1 MKKSDLL
8 ISHTKDGYEVA
19 VSGRANFEYGVPMRR
34 FAKSLDS
41 QHIVKVTINMANCQ
55 GMDSTFMGILTML
68 ALKLKKQGAV
78 VEMINI
84 SKFNRDLL
92 HTLGIEKLFQFPSG
106 SGESDGSAAKAL
118 SDSAKGGA
126 GALDMAETVV
136 DAHETLMLANEDNVE
151 KFEQVTKFAKQDAE
165 RLRQQSEDEPSRK

>member
-8 ISHTKDGYEVA
+8 ISHTKDGYEIV

-34 FAKSLDS
+34 FAQTLDS
-41 QHIVKVTINMANCQ
+41 QHISKVTINMANCL

-78 VEMINI
+78 VEIINI
-84 SKFNRDLL
+84 SQFNRDLL
-92 HTLGIEKLFQFPSG
+92 HTLGIEKLFLFPAG
-106 SGESDGSAAKAL
+106 SEASNSSEAKVLANGEKNTVGS
-118 SDSAKGGA
+118 
-126 GALDMAETVV
+126 LDMAETVV

-165 RLRQQSEDEPSRK
+165 RLRQQSKQQSRP